1 MSAKI
6 PPIQCMY
13 HGNRVQFAVLTT
25 ELRKNRVIPKQYLTR
40 LASAVCSCRRHKT
53 SILHLMTEEDLLHV
67 TKHLEEVELPKMT
80 PNLRTCIRNVI
91 EQTFSLEQYCETK
104 LLYIVYRALV
114 DSSYDELTYSAIN
127 TNPKAFTPEE
137 KKLERMTK
145 KQFDCM
151 KNRKLKKD
159 SNVTRLVLPMFA
171 RNIKKFKESPRYK
184 QVRDDFA
191 PDGLFVFF
199 CDVENTNFIV
209 SNEKQTAVKVY
220 LKNNEK
226 FPVVKA
232 KMIEVANELQE
243 SEDLRHRSYKRHVRH
258 KYWSTDDFEDDVGTI
273 TDVALKVKE
282 SSKAEFKKKRTNKKK
297 PKRAS
302 VLSGGHC
309 LQCLAPFVN
318 IHTNDRVC
326 RHHPG
331 YIVHPELVWSCC
343 DAKSQD
349 SSVDYMM
356 HQRTGCRTSQHNWR
370 PHKRHQSKLGK
381 NLVYESDFNI

>member
-6 PPIQCMY
+6 TPTQCMY
-13 HGNRVQFAVLTT
+13 HGNRVQFAVLTK

-53 SILHLMTEEDLLHV
+53 SSLHLMTEEDLLHV

-80 PNLRTCIRNVI
+80 PNLRSYLHNVI

-104 LLYIVYRALV
+104 LLCIVYRALM
-114 DSSYDELTYSAIN
+114 DSSYDELTYNAIN
-127 TNPKAFTPEE
+127 RNKVFKPEE
-137 KKLERMTK
+137 KKPERMTK

-159 SNVTRLVLPMFA
+159 SNLTRLVLPMFA
-171 RNIKKFKESPRYK
+171 RNIKKFKESPGYK

-199 CDVENTNFIV
+199 CDDENSNFIV
-209 SNEKQTAVKVY
+209 SNQKQTAVKVY
-220 LKNNEK
+220 LRDNKN

-243 SEDLRHRSYKRHVRH
+243 SEDLRHRSYKRHTRP

-297 PKRAS
+297 PKKAS

-309 LQCLAPFVN
+309 LQCLAPFVD
-318 IHTNDRVC
+318 IHATDRVC

-331 YIVHPELVWSCC
+331 FIVHPELVWSCC
-343 DAKSQD
+343 DAKSEE
-349 SSVDYMM
+349 SSADYMM

-370 PHKRHQSKLGK
+370 PCKKHQSKPGK
-381 NLVYESDFNI
+381 NLVYERDFNI

>member
-1 MSAKI
+1 
-6 PPIQCMY
+6 
-13 HGNRVQFAVLTT
+13 
-25 ELRKNRVIPKQYLTR
+25 
-40 LASAVCSCRRHKT
+40 
-53 SILHLMTEEDLLHV
+53 MTEEDLLHV

-127 TNPKAFTPEE
+127 TNPKAFTPKE

-145 KQFDCM
+145 KQFDSM

-171 RNIKKFKESPRYK
+171 RNIKKFKESPGYK
-184 QVRDDFA
+184 KVRDDFA

-220 LKNNEK
+220 LKDIEK

-243 SEDLRHRSYKRHVRH
+243 SEDLRHRSYKR
-258 KYWSTDDFEDDVGTI
+258 
-273 TDVALKVKE
+273 
-282 SSKAEFKKKRTNKKK
+282 
-297 PKRAS
+297 
-302 VLSGGHC
+302 VL
-309 LQCLAPFVN
+309 
-318 IHTNDRVC
+318 
-326 RHHPG
+326 
-331 YIVHPELVWSCC
+331 
-343 DAKSQD
+343 
-349 SSVDYMM
+349 
-356 HQRTGCRTSQHNWR
+356 
-370 PHKRHQSKLGK
+370 
-381 NLVYESDFNI
+381 